1 MVVYLHLPE
10 TFTKINIYEV
20 EGHQNSEVKL
30 NFDDGTNTLI
40 LQLAGSS
47 IIGNQHLDKGYL
59 GIFSRSGV
67 SINLKTT
74 EDSKILILNGE
85 PIEEP
90 LEAYGPFV
98 MNTREEL
105 KDRFQGFS
113 RRKHGKLG

>member
-1 MVVYLHLPE
+1 MEYL
-10 TFTKINIYEV
+10 V
-20 EGHQNSEVKL
+20 G
-30 NFDDGTNTLI
+30 
-40 LQLAGSS
+40 
-47 IIGNQHLDKGYL
+47 
-59 GIFSRSGV
+59 SGV

-105 KDRFQGFS
+105 MDAFRDFQEGNMGS
-113 RRKHGKLG
+113 LVE